1 MIKNIRKIIKVYCG
15 NDHDELQELQLG
27 DGIYQ
32 MFFACPRYHIE
43 NRDPN
48 ERACNNRISIDDYE
62 NMVTYI
68 SKLIEDAE
76 MNGQVINLKNYKWT
90 KKNIEFKIIEH
101 TKNSIKVLMKNK
113 VAINK

>member
-1 MIKNIRKIIKVYCG
+1 
-15 NDHDELQELQLG
+15 
-27 DGIYQ
+27 
-32 MFFACPRYHIE
+32 
-43 NRDPN
+43 
-48 ERACNNRISIDDYE
+48 
-62 NMVTYI
+62 
-68 SKLIEDAE
+68 